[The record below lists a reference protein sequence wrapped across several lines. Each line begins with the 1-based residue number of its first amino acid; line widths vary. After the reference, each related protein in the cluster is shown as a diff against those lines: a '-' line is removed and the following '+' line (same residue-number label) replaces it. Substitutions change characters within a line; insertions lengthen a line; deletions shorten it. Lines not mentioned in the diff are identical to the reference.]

1 MRDPQAA
8 LYARVSSEQQAHSG
22 TIASQVASLRER
34 IATDGVRLE
43 PEHVFLDL
51 GYSGASLLRPALERL
66 RDAVA
71 AGIIDRVYVHSPDRL
86 ARRYA
91 YQVLLVEEFRRAG
104 AEVVFLNRPIGGS
117 AEDDLLLQV
126 QGVIAEYE
134 RAKLLERGRRGRR
147 HAARSGSVSALCAAP
162 FGYRYIGKAI
172 GGGVARFEVVEEEA
186 RIVRQIF
193 AWVGLER
200 VSLREVCRR
209 LAEAG
214 YRTRTG
220 LARWDPTT
228 VCGMLRNPAYIA
240 QAAFGRSRF
249 VPAQPRLRPIRG
261 RAWPSRKPNTRVPI
275 ARDEWI
281 AVPVP
286 ALVEPA
292 LFAAAQA
299 QLEENRRH
307 RREGRRRPGWLL
319 QGLVVCRRCGYAF
332 YGKTARGKVGG
343 GKTAEY
349 GYYRCLGTDGHRFAG
364 TAPCDNRSVR
374 SDCLEL
380 AIWNE
385 IRLLLEDPHRLAAE
399 YRRRLDALHR
409 DAGARTQAA
418 ALDRQIEGLRRGIG
432 RLIDSYAEGVID
444 QHEFQP
450 RIAGLKERLARV
462 REQRQALVEAAEAE
476 RSLTLVI
483 GRVEDFAAKVRRSLD
498 ELDWPRTREIV
509 RALVRRIEVDGD
521 AIEVVFR
528 VPPLSPDNGPGDAG
542 PRASIPP
549 DRQHCG
555 SGHGGLVGEDADDV
569 GAPLHLLVQ
578 ALERVRAVQ
587 LGPVLDREGQVG
599 EHLVLA
605 LVHQR
610 GELGPAGPELVG
622 DLAPGLARRI
632 LVGLEE
638 SLAQGGG
645 DHGVLALGHVGQGI
659 PHPVDAATLPS
670 GTQYPR
676 DRLLQALV
684 GIGDDQLHA
693 LQPAPDKGLEEP

>member
-22 TIASQVASLRER
+22 SIASQVASLRER
-34 IATDGVRLE
+34 IAADGVRLG
-43 PEHVFLDL
+43 PEHAFLDE

-91 YQVLLVEEFRRAG
+91 YQVLLIEEFRRAG

-117 AEDDLLLQV
+117 AEDDLILQV

-147 HAARSGSVSALCAAP
+147 HAARSGSASALCAAP
-162 FGYRYIGKAI
+162 FGYRYVGKAV
-172 GGGVARFEVVEEEA
+172 GGGMARFEVVEEEA
-186 RIVRQIF
+186 RIVRRLF
-193 AWVGLER
+193 AWIGLER

-214 YRTRTG
+214 CRTRTG

-228 VCGMLRNPAYIA
+228 VCGMLRNPAYIG

-261 RAWPSRKPNTRVPI
+261 RPWPSRKANTRVPV

-286 ALVEPA
+286 ALVDPA

-332 YGKTARGKVGG
+332 YGKMARGKVGG
-343 GKTAEY
+343 GRTAEY
-349 GYYRCLGTDGHRFAG
+349 GYYRCLGTDGHRFGG

-380 AIWNE
+380 AVWNE
-385 IRLLLEDPHRLAAE
+385 IRALLQDPHRLAAE
-399 YRRRLDALHR
+399 YRRRLDELRHG
-409 DAGARTQAA
+409 AGDRTQAV
-418 ALDRQIEGLRRGIG
+418 ALDRQAEGLRRGIG
-432 RLIDSYAEGVID
+432 RLIDIYAEGVIEAD
-444 QHEFQP
+444 EFQP
-450 RIAGLKERLARV
+450 RIAGLRERLARV
-462 REQRQALVEAAEAE
+462 EEQRRALVEADEAE
-476 RSLTLVI
+476 RGLTLVI
-483 GRVEDFAAKVRRSLD
+483 GRVEDLAAKVHRSLD
-498 ELDWPRTREIV
+498 GLDWRGTREIV

-521 AIEVVFR
+521 AVEVVFR
-528 VPPLSPDNGPGDAG
+528 VPPPSPDGGPKDAG
-542 PRASIPP
+542 SRPGNLP

-555 SGHGGLVGEDADDV
+555 GGHHPPRRRPPTRAVRRVGGPAD
-569 GAPLHLLVQ
+569 PLHD
-578 ALERVRAVQ
+578 
-587 LGPVLDREGQVG
+587 P
-599 EHLVLA
+599 
-605 LVHQR
+605 
-610 GELGPAGPELVG
+610 
-622 DLAPGLARRI
+622 
-632 LVGLEE
+632 
-638 SLAQGGG
+638 
-645 DHGVLALGHVGQGI
+645 
-659 PHPVDAATLPS
+659 
-670 GTQYPR
+670 
-676 DRLLQALV
+676 
-684 GIGDDQLHA
+684 
-693 LQPAPDKGLEEP
+693 